1 MRRFFPVILIAILAS
16 VMFVLNQGMKK
27 NVVAD
32 HDDDDD
38 QQQQQ
43 QQTTNKP
50 APKPVTGASVSDP
63 IPSEITVGN
72 PATAKYRVTLGWTY
86 DEGDAGHQEQAKQT
100 VEAVRSWVT
109 AHPDASLEVV
119 NLDVPSQD
127 LSPNAASVQSEGLAV
142 NGNSTFNIN
151 GKPAQLSSNLGQG
164 TLTTPGAMLALHSV
178 AK

>member
-16 VMFVLNQGMKK
+16 AMFVLNQGMKK
-27 NVVAD
+27 NAVPD

-43 QQTTNKP
+43 QATDKP
-50 APKPVTGASVSDP
+50 APKPVTGPNVSDP

-72 PATAKYRVTLGWTY
+72 PASAKYRVTLGWTY
-86 DEGDAGHQEQAKQT
+86 DEGDAGRQEQAQQT
-100 VEAVRSWVT
+100 IEAVRSWVT

-142 NGNSTFNIN
+142 NGNSTFNID
-151 GKPAQLSSNLGQG
+151 GKSVQLSSNLGEG
-164 TLTTPGAMLALHSV
+164 TLTAPGVVLALHSV